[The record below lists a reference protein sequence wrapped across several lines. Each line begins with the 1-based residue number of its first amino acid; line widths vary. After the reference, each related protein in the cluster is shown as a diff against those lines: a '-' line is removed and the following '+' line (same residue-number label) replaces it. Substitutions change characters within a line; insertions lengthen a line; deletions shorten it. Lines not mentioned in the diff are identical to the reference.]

1 MENAT
6 NTSCD
11 DSSRANYAN
20 RLLSRAITERRRPDT
35 VSSRIFGIFAKGSN
49 SDSQS
54 HEKDAKREDDSKV
67 LTGAGRR

>member
-35 VSSRIFGIFAKGSN
+35 AKQSN
-49 SDSQS
+49 LRHLCKIKQRFSI
-54 HEKDAKREDDSKV
+54 A
-67 LTGAGRR
+67 GAGRKERG

>member
-35 VSSRIFGIFAKGSN
+35 VSSRIFGIFAKSN

-54 HEKDAKREDDSKV
+54 LEQDAKREDDSKV
-67 LTGAGRR
+67 LTGAGQR

>member
-20 RLLSRAITERRRPDT
+20 RLLSRAITERRRPDS
-35 VSSRIFGIFAKGSN
+35 VSSRIFGIFAK
-49 SDSQS
+49 SDSRTES
-54 HEKDAKREDDSKV
+54 KDTKREDDSKV
-67 LTGAGRR
+67 LAGAGKR